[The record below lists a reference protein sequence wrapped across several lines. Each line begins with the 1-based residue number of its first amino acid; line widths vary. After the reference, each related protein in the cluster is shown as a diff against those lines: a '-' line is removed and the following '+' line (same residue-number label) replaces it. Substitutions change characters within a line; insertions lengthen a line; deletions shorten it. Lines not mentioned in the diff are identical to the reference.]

1 VKRVEVRGLV
11 GTPIYLL
18 IVFIVII
25 ILVVSLTIYHIAAR
39 PRIGYVELYLNGN
52 MISKIPVTN
61 ITEDGYAYYDAK
73 KFGCFLTVR
82 VLTPYDTPVQSA
94 YVHLK
99 GCGLDNGGWTNSSGY
114 AKINITSLYL
124 TPEQTE
130 SRITISVHAFGF
142 LSEARWVGDIKVFR
156 KV

>member
-1 VKRVEVRGLV
+1 VKRVEVRGIV
-11 GTPIYLL
+11 GIPIYLL
-18 IVFIVII
+18 ISLIVII
-25 ILVVSLTIYHIAAR
+25 ILVLSLTVYYIATR

-73 KFGCFLTVR
+73 KFGYFLTVR
-82 VLTPYDTPVQSA
+82 VLTPYGMPVQNA

-99 GCGLDNGGWTNSSGY
+99 GCGLDNSGWTNSSGY
-114 AKINITSLYL
+114 AKINITSLRL
-124 TPEQTE
+124 TPEQME
-130 SRITISVHAFGF
+130 SHVTISVHAFGF